1 MPPARRMSGEERRE
15 QLIGIGRTLF
25 AERGFAAA
33 SIEEIAQRAG
43 VSKPIVYGHFGG
55 KEGLYSAVL
64 EREVATV
71 QGMIARA
78 LEGSQQP
85 LDLVEGAA
93 DALLRYIES
102 ERDGF
107 RILVRDA
114 PLGTEDRTLP
124 TVLGVVAE
132 RAESILVEQ
141 FEARG
146 FDPAMAPLYSRALVG
161 MVALVG
167 QWWLEA
173 GVPGRDQ
180 VREHLVGLAWNGL
193 SGLQRAASGGPLEE

>member
-1 MPPARRMSGEERRE
+1 MTGGERRV
-15 QLIGIGRTLF
+15 QLMDIGKTVF

-64 EREVATV
+64 EREVTTV
-71 QGMIARA
+71 QDMIARA
-78 LEGSQQP
+78 LDGSQEP

-93 DALLRYIES
+93 DALLEYIET

-114 PLGTEDRTLP
+114 PLGSEDGTLP

-132 RAESILVEQ
+132 RAESILLEQ
-141 FEARG
+141 FRARG
-146 FDPAMAPLYSRALVG
+146 FEPSMAPLYSRALVG

-193 SGLQRAASGGPLEE
+193 SGLQQRPSRGPGEG

>member
-1 MPPARRMSGEERRE
+1 MTPVRRMTGTERKE
-15 QLIGIGRTLF
+15 QLTDVGREVF

-33 SIEEIAQRAG
+33 SIEEIADRAG

-55 KEGLYSAVL
+55 KDGLWTAVVDREVERLLGMIFEGLAGTDHP
-64 EREVATV
+64 RELV
-71 QGMIARA
+71 QG
-78 LEGSQQP
+78 
-85 LDLVEGAA
+85 AA
-93 DALLRYIES
+93 EAFLRYIET

-114 PLGTEDRTLP
+114 PMGTVEGTLP
-124 TVLGVVAE
+124 SVLGMVAE
-132 RAESILVEQ
+132 KAESILLSQ

-146 FDPAMAPLYSRALVG
+146 FDPSFAPLYSRALVG

-173 GVPGRDQ
+173 DGPTVEE
-180 VREHLVGLAWNGL
+180 VRAHVVNLAWNGL
-193 SGLQRAASGGPLEE
+193 RALDPKPE